1 MATPVKNFGLVT
13 VSTLYDASAT
23 SIVLTA
29 GHGTRLPA
37 VDGDGGYTYPL
48 TWWNA
53 TDYAHPAD
61 DPNKEI
67 VLVTARSS
75 DTLTVTRAQEST
87 SATTKN
93 TAGKTYR
100 MSLGITEAMWGTL
113 QTPTSQ
119 HYGLQLQTHR
129 DASLA
134 TTQVEL
140 VSVDA
145 IIMSDGVELR
155 NDNDEWTG
163 MVADSA
169 VSGAGGV
176 DTGTIDDYNYYEIH
190 AIAKEDGTRNL
201 LLHKSKL
208 WAIDVGTVP
217 GDANQPLRAA
227 AANTRVAQGFQFN
240 GGVVPFLQLDL
251 KKVGSP
257 TGYYWVTIEA
267 DSGGSPS
274 GTALMTSA
282 SLDVARLGTSY
293 TDVRIPFNSSV
304 SLSASPTQYWFVI
317 HGDWTINGTDY
328 VDVHMEGTSAT
339 YIQGTKSLYNGSAWT
354 ADADDDIEFQLGR
367 ESGDA
372 ALTMPTGYT
381 KSCFLGWVY
390 AGESALFR
398 PFLQVSRTHFITPI
412 SQALCSLGSLT
423 GSAQI
428 FDCVSILP
436 PRHII
441 KAYVAVTGTGT
452 GTATAAIGDLAA
464 TDISSD
470 STSTGAQVVIYG
482 SSTTQRPSQPAVVM
496 VQTVALMAHG
506 TSGGKLW
513 VTGFEW

>member
-1 MATPVKNFGLVT
+1 MATPVTNFGLVT

-23 SIVLTA
+23 SIALTA
-29 GHGTRLPA
+29 GHGSRLPA
-37 VDGDGGYTYPL
+37 TTGGYTYPL

-53 TDYAHPAD
+53 DDYAHPAD
-61 DPNKEI
+61 DPNREI

-75 DTLTVTRAQEST
+75 DTLTVTRAQEGT

-93 TAGKTYR
+93 TSGKTYR
-100 MSLGITEAMWGTL
+100 MSLGITAAMWGTL
-113 QTPTSQ
+113 RTPTSQ
-119 HYGLQLQTHR
+119 HSGLQLQTHR

-140 VSVDA
+140 VSVDS

-163 MVADSA
+163 LVADSA
-169 VSGAGGV
+169 VSGVGGL
-176 DTGTIDDYNYYEIH
+176 DTGTIAAFKYYEIH
-190 AIAKEDGTRNL
+190 AIAKEDGTRGL

-217 GDANQPLRAA
+217 GDADQPLRAA
-227 AANTRVAQGFQFN
+227 SANTRVAQGFQFN
-240 GGVVPFLQLDL
+240 GGPVPFLHLDL

-282 SLDVARLGTSY
+282 KLDVSRLGTSY
-293 TDVRIPFNSSV
+293 TDVRIPFHSSV
-304 SLSASPTQYWFVI
+304 SLSAIPTQYWFVI
-317 HGDWTINGTDY
+317 HGNWTINGTDY
-328 VDVHMEGTSAT
+328 VAVHMEGTAAT
-339 YIQGTKSLYNGSAWT
+339 YAHGTKSLYNGSAWT
-354 ADADDDIEFQLGR
+354 ADSDDDIEFQLGN

-390 AGESALFR
+390 ADTSALFR
-398 PFLQVSRTHFITPI
+398 PFIQVHRTHFIVPI
-412 SQALCSLGSLT
+412 SQAVCSIGTMSE
-423 GSAQI
+423 SAEL

-452 GTATAAIGDLAA
+452 GTAIAAIGDLAA

-482 SSTTQRPSQPAVVM
+482 SSTTQRPSQPAM
-496 VQTVALMAHG
+496 IFVQTGAVMAHG
-506 TSGGKLW
+506 TAGGQLW
-513 VTGFEW
+513 LTGFEW